1 MCIYLYFQAK
11 DKFIMLKVLKELKGK
26 KSFRP
31 IAEETEKNA
40 DHETETV
47 FTSL

>member
-1 MCIYLYFQAK
+1 
-11 DKFIMLKVLKELKGK
+11 MLKVLKELKGK

-31 IAEETEKNA
+31 IAEETERN
-40 DHETETV
+40 HETETV